1 MNTIERLTEDVKTA
15 LRQHNEKEKS
25 VLRMVLAEMKNFQK
39 DKNKNQPPSEEQAQQ
54 VLIAYRARLQK
65 NVEAYKAAGAEDRA
79 QAEAEE
85 IVIVE
90 RYLPERL
97 SPEKTRELT
106 LAAVKS
112 TGATSAKDM
121 GKVMKELAQYKGSMD
136 MSQVSAM
143 LKEILK

>member
-1 MNTIERLTEDVKTA
+1 
-15 LRQHNEKEKS
+15 
-25 VLRMVLAEMKNFQK
+25 
-39 DKNKNQPPSEEQAQQ
+39 
-54 VLIAYRARLQK
+54 LIAYRARLQK

-85 IVIVE
+85 ITIVE

-97 SPEKTRELT
+97 SPEKTRELV
-106 LAAVKS
+106 LAAVNT

-121 GKVMKELAQYKGSMD
+121 GKVMKELSQYKASMD